1 MSKLAA
7 TPPEPLARKRSVRAS
22 IGLVG
27 AGVIALVIS
36 ACGGV
41 DQANAYTDS
50 LNAIQLKINSVVSA
64 TSSPEAYETA
74 LNQNLPGIQTDLQQL
89 QAAQGNLSG
98 DSQTIAQKCTTDVQ
112 QIITGLQSLQTAV
125 KAKDDTAVE
134 AARTTTNTEIDSLKS
149 CIDEWNTNNGKS

>member
-1 MSKLAA
+1 MSQLAA
-7 TPPEPLARKRSVRAS
+7 TPSKPSGRKRSVRAS
-22 IGLVG
+22 VGLVG
-27 AGVIALVIS
+27 AGVVALAIS

-50 LNAIQLKINSVVSA
+50 LNAIQLKINTVVSA
-64 TSSPEAYETA
+64 TSSPDAYETP
-74 LNQNLPGIQTDLQQL
+74 LSQNLPAIQTDLQQL

-125 KAKDDTAVE
+125 KAKNEAGVE

-149 CIDEWNTNNGKS
+149 CIDEWNANNGKG